1 MGRQH
6 PMLTMSLRTAPTTLR
21 ARAMNASH
29 TTSVTI
35 GPPPQMA
42 SALDFWTY
50 AAWTPTSSPLPLLQ
64 FSKEGCFDPP
74 GCNKGAPF
82 LKCLTWDFWHSLAH
96 LLNPLVEA
104 PKVALLKHCIGL
116 TRSKSLCYFQNL

>member
-1 MGRQH
+1 MAPSSQMAVASSTSG
-6 PMLTMSLRTAPTTLR
+6 MALASSVLRT
-21 ARAMNASH
+21 
-29 TTSVTI
+29 
-35 GPPPQMA
+35 A

-74 GCNKGAPF
+74 GC
-82 LKCLTWDFWHSLAH
+82 LTWDFWHSLAH

-116 TRSKSLCYFQNL
+116 TR